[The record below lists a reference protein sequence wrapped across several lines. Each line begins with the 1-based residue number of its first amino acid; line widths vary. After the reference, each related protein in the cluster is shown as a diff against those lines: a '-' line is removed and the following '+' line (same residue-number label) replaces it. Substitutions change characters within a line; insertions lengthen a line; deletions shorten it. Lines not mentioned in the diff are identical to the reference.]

1 MARGDFWP
9 IRNCGTP
16 VRFQTKAGQTA
27 ILAGEPVI
35 QDTSGDVEY
44 VQAPGTEVTTSDTL
58 VGFAATNDT
67 VTATADGEVWV
78 YIPAANSVFGGFA
91 KTIANLA
98 ITQKLTKVV
107 IDYTDP
113 KYTVDES
120 TTTSGL
126 CLILD
131 YNATSGEIEFAIDMT
146 EAVNA

>member
-1 MARGDFWP
+1 MARGDMWVERGQVS
-9 IRNCGTP
+9 I
-16 VRFQTKAGQTA
+16 VRFQTKGGQTA

-44 VQAPGTEVTTSDTL
+44 VQSPGTEVTTSDTF
-58 VGFAATNDT
+58 VGIAVTNDT
-67 VTATADGEVWV
+67 VTSTADGEVWV
-78 YIPAANSVFGGFA
+78 AIPSASTVFGAYA
-91 KTIANLA
+91 KTLANLA
-98 ITQKLTKVV
+98 TTMKLTKVV

-120 TTTSGL
+120 TTTNGL

-131 YNATSGEIEFAIDMT
+131 YDSTSGRVEFAIDMS